1 MEGVKNSNERIAGW
15 LCFLSM
21 VCFVIILIGI
31 LWMAVSSFLRGDIG
45 FGLLMIGG
53 EGILLFFASIFLYVI
68 GKDVEVDKYTGL

>member
-1 MEGVKNSNERIAGW
+1 MEGVKNPNERSAGW

-45 FGLLMIGG
+45 FGLLLIGG
-53 EGILLFFASIFLYVI
+53 EGILLFFASLVVWAVGKAEEMYV
-68 GKDVEVDKYTGL
+68 GM

>member
-31 LWMAVSSFLRGDIG
+31 LYMAILSFLRGDIG

-53 EGILLFFASIFLYVI
+53 EGVLLFLAAVI
-68 GKDVEVDKYTGL
+68 VHMVGKEVEVEKYVGL

>member
-1 MEGVKNSNERIAGW
+1 MEGVKNPYERGSVW

-53 EGILLFFASIFLYVI
+53 EGILLFFASIFLWVLGKQIAEEMYV
-68 GKDVEVDKYTGL
+68 GM